1 MRSFDSDVLASL
13 QNASG
18 QERVFLIKLDFS
30 SGSLYLSTGSRDL
43 DWDSQTWTAIGGGLQ
58 IGGIEES
65 GDLKGQGIDIV
76 LSGVDLSIIST
87 LLSQKY
93 RGRTIQVW
101 QAILDQSTGLVLD
114 AIDLFDGL
122 QLDSYTVE
130 EKITRGAPLTA
141 IIRTRGR
148 HRLAAKEFRGIRANV
163 HGHQQYYTDDTFY
176 AHTASLG
183 NRKLYWGTT
192 APVQISSGGGGFIP
206 GDDEDDRG
214 RKSRVQ

>member
-1 MRSFDSDVLASL
+1 
-13 QNASG
+13 
-18 QERVFLIKLDFS
+18 
-30 SGSLYLSTGSRDL
+30 
-43 DWDSQTWTAIGGGLQ
+43 
-58 IGGIEES
+58 
-65 GDLKGQGIDIV
+65 IV
-76 LSGVDLSIIST
+76 LRGVDPSIVST

-148 HRLAAKEFRGIRANV
+148 HRLGIKEFRGIRANI
-163 HGHQQYYTDDTFY
+163 HGHQRYYTDDTFY
-176 AHTASLG
+176 AHTASLA
-183 NRKLYWGTT
+183 NRKLYWGTM
-192 APVQISSGGGGFIP
+192 APVQFGGGGGIVP
-206 GDDEDDRG
+206 GDEEDDRVT
-214 RKSRVQ
+214 KPKVQ